1 MAVSDVVLVK
11 AAVVAAARGAIHL
24 LKGGAK
30 AAAKTSTQTFKSL
43 GAAGRSWKN
52 VKMINSNVLQKQG
65 IDAHALK
72 REFLGRNAKIAQY
85 DLYKHIDTGEIL
97 IYGWDGIDW
106 FFLYVSDYRFSTI
119 NINSNAFKLL
129 D

>member
-1 MAVSDVVLVK
+1 MVLVK

-24 LKGGAK
+24 LKGGSK

-72 REFLGRNAKIAQY
+72 REFLGRNAKIVSHPPNY
-85 DLYKHIDTGEIL
+85 WT
-97 IYGWDGIDW
+97 
-106 FFLYVSDYRFSTI
+106 FLPNHFRRFC
-119 NINSNAFKLL
+119 LL
-129 D
+129 FACTKVANTSLLSRA